1 MQNSVFGYWLVC
13 VLMFVACSGAQALE
27 GPGGP
32 LQLNDFPGASIES
45 RAQTDERDYMVA
57 LGNYRKVRGLWRV
70 EELRT
75 SGELTRTTYRLPDN
89 HSAREGFD
97 FFARQLAQYPL
108 RELYVC
114 QSRDCGESNS
124 WANNH
129 FNVYQLYG
137 LDQYQYYGAYELS
150 LPEETVY
157 VTLYAV
163 LRGNKRVYVQLE
175 VLSSDGAE
183 TGSADRPLE

>member
-1 MQNSVFGYWLVC
+1 MATQ
-13 VLMFVACSGAQALE
+13 AQE

-45 RAQTDERDYMVA
+45 RSQTDERDYVVA

-75 SGELTRTTYRLPDN
+75 SGELTRTTYRLPSN
-89 HSAREGFD
+89 HSAHEGFD
-97 FFARQLAQYPL
+97 FFARQIEQYPL

-129 FNVYQLYG
+129 FGVYQLYG

-150 LPEETVY
+150 PPGGETVY

-175 VLSSDGAE
+175 VLASDGSGAGIAD
-183 TGSADRPLE
+183 GSQE